1 MKRLLVVLG
10 LATLSLATVAEEQS
24 SLDQIKNIKGPGALA
39 ITGLE
44 RGGAVSFGGYFDTE
58 FNYGDDGAGKVSN
71 FDNHHLI
78 IEMAAQLHPSLLF
91 NTEIEYEHAG
101 GELKIEQAWLD
112 YTFSDAFTQRVGA
125 VVVPF
130 GRLNILHDSDV
141 REMTDRSLY
150 ARYIVPT
157 TWTDVGFG
165 AHGYFD
171 IKDIEVNYEGYVV
184 KGLKGDVSATNG
196 LRSAR
201 NPQNDDNNV
210 DKAIVGRV
218 GVSPT
223 TAINVG
229 VSGYYGGYT
238 DSGNSAITMVG
249 LDGEWKWHAWEFVG
263 EYAVVNVDVPVG
275 SATII
280 PDEMYGYYVEARY
293 RTAPDFLKKA
303 MANFKRPTLTY
314 FARLGAIDTD
324 PNNTTSATNS
334 RTDTELTRFAFGFN
348 VRPIEHVAYKI
359 EYHINEEQGV
369 KVRNNQVLAS
379 VAVGF

>member
-1 MKRLLVVLG
+1 MKKVLVAAVIG
-10 LATLSLATVAEEQS
+10 SLSLGSFAETSS
-24 SLDQIKNIKGPGALA
+24 SLEQIKNARGTGGYA

-44 RGGAVSFGGYFDTE
+44 RSGTATFGGYFDTE
-58 FNYGDDGAGKVSN
+58 FSYGDDGSGKVSD

-78 IEMAAQLHPSLLF
+78 IEMAAQLHPALLF

-112 YTFSDAFTQRVGA
+112 YKFSDAFTQRMGA

-130 GRLNILHDSDV
+130 GLVNVLHDSDV
-141 REMTDRSLY
+141 REMTDRGLY

-171 IKDIEVNYEGYVV
+171 IKDVEVNYEGYVV
-184 KGLKGDVSATNG
+184 KGLTGDVSAANG

-201 NPQNDDNNV
+201 NPQEDDNTV
-210 DKAIVGRV
+210 K
-218 GVSPT
+218 
-223 TAINVG
+223 
-229 VSGYYGGYT
+229 
-238 DSGNSAITMVG
+238 MLG
-249 LDGEWKWHAWEFVG
+249 LDGQWKWNAWEFVG
-263 EYAVVNVDVPVG
+263 EYSVVHVDVPAA
-275 SATII
+275 SATIV
-280 PDEMYGYYVEARY
+280 PEEMYGYYVEARY
-293 RTAPDFLKKA
+293 RTAPAFLKRA
-303 MANFKRPTLTY
+303 MAQFKQPTLTY
-314 FARLGAIDTD
+314 FARLGAVDTD
-324 PNNTTSATNS
+324 VNNTTSTTTS

-359 EYHINEEQGV
+359 EYHINEEQGE

>member
-1 MKRLLVVLG
+1 MKKVLVAAVIG
-10 LATLSLATVAEEQS
+10 SLSLGSFAETSS
-24 SLDQIKNIKGPGALA
+24 SLEQIKNARGTGGYA

-44 RGGAVSFGGYFDTE
+44 RSGTATFGGYFDTE
-58 FNYGDDGAGKVSN
+58 FSYGDDGSGKVSD

-78 IEMAAQLHPSLLF
+78 IEMAAQLHPALLF

-112 YTFSDAFTQRVGA
+112 YKFSDAFTQRMGA

-130 GRLNILHDSDV
+130 GLVNVLHDSDV
-141 REMTDRSLY
+141 REMTDRGLY

-171 IKDIEVNYEGYVV
+171 IKDVEVNYEGYVV
-184 KGLKGDVSATNG
+184 KGLTGDVSAANG

-201 NPQNDDNNV
+201 NPQEDDNNV

-218 GVSPT
+218 GVSP
-223 TAINVG
+223 AMGIELG
-229 VSGYYGGYT
+229 ASGYYGGYT
-238 DSGNSAITMVG
+238 DSGSSAVKMLG
-249 LDGEWKWHAWEFVG
+249 LDGQWKWNAWEFVG
-263 EYAVVNVDVPVG
+263 EYSVVHVDVPAA
-275 SATII
+275 SATIV
-280 PDEMYGYYVEARY
+280 PEEMYGYYVEARY
-293 RTAPDFLKKA
+293 RTAPAFLKRA
-303 MANFKRPTLTY
+303 MAQFKQPTLTY
-314 FARLGAIDTD
+314 FARLGAVDTD
-324 PNNTTSATNS
+324 VNNTTSTTTS

-359 EYHINEEQGV
+359 EYHINEEQGE